1 MKREFLGPGNIAE
14 GMLSDVDQTTLPK
27 GFWGGLFNLRCRGRS
42 LTVRDG
48 SVKLNSAVPIAN
60 ASYRGSWLGYIGTTE
75 RMVVAFR
82 VGAATQVFEYNL
94 TANTWAEVTD
104 ATSRFATDANV
115 SFVPIKTRTGLYLTS
130 VSGLIIQNGVD
141 TPRVWYPG
149 AVVYRAPRQDNL
161 NGSIPATR
169 KAYPAFSVDL
179 ASGVWT
185 RARSAALQFQV
196 TRPSTSLVF
205 EVFPASTI
213 NQTAEARGTTFKK
226 EVNAAGTSCVLGSQF
241 CLLIYDVGAE
251 SVMDYVNDLSV
262 YDVTNAIYVSLWN
275 NDGTNDRGSY
285 SIHSF
290 GAQTGY
296 TNCRLFIFETGGRQ
310 GTPIDGIRFNT
321 NANAPAAVVTSR
333 VAFIGTGGE
342 IPQSTS
348 FASSFRNDTT
358 MVESI
363 ATPARNVVPSYL
375 FGFVGGSKDVPQ
387 VAWPVSANLST
398 SYYLLTGFGSFTGS
412 AIFYATAPGGTDY
425 GMVAING
432 GSVVAG
438 EYRRFF
444 TSIEPD
450 YTTLPYDENYIA
462 IPTGLP
468 MVAVGGRVKIG
479 SGQDDYTS
487 GYLDPMAWRK
497 SVIVDASGT
506 VDETSPCFNSY
517 PGEAVAGYAVIQGTQ
532 FNSFATVIFTSKAT
546 YRENSG
552 TASAISAGVAIL
564 GHRGTKSLYS
574 IAQNDG
580 QVFFLDSE
588 YEIRGTSG
596 GTLSSALSINTIGNR
611 FRNQTLASGGIS
623 LPASAAAYDLFLM
636 AYRGVNPVTLAADS
650 LNNEAVV
657 YDARTGNWQ
666 VDRFPFDCAGLL
678 TREGDGIRWLLAV
691 TNLGDVWRLYVPGQT
706 TENAAN
712 LSVYMQSP
720 QICEGWNPVVIK
732 QIGIVTNAS
741 GTVTWNTKRFNFPDV
756 TEGRPDGI
764 ISLSGTTGG
773 QGWRSDQ
780 STSASAGIPGLSGWS
795 VYFALWGNI
804 PGGAVIRGVRADVEV
819 RGTPGDPQPA

>member
-1 MKREFLGPGNIAE
+1 MKREFLGPGNICQ

-48 SVKLNSAVPIAN
+48 STKLNSAVPIAA
-60 ASYRGSWLGYIGTTE
+60 ASYRGCWLGYIGTTE

-104 ATSRFATDANV
+104 ATSRFATDGNV
-115 SFVPIKTRTGLYLTS
+115 SFAPIKTRTGLYLTS
-130 VSGLIIQNGVD
+130 VSGLLIQNGTD

-149 AVVYRAPRQDNL
+149 AVVYRAPGQVNL
-161 NGSIPATR
+161 NGSYPAAR

-185 RARSAALQFQV
+185 RARSNALQFEV

-205 EVFPASTI
+205 EVFPAVTI

-226 EVNAAGTSCVLGSQF
+226 EVNTAGTSCVLGSQF
-241 CLLIYDVGAE
+241 CLLVYDVGAE
-251 SVMDYVNDLSV
+251 SVMDYINDVSV
-262 YDVTNAIYVSLWN
+262 YDVTNGIYVSVWN

-285 SIHSF
+285 STHSF

-310 GTPIDGIRFNT
+310 GTSIDGIRFNT
-321 NANAPAAVVTSR
+321 NGNVPAGTVTSR

-348 FASSFRNDTT
+348 FASSFRDDTT

-387 VAWPVSANLST
+387 VAWPVSANLLT
-398 SYYLLTGFGSFTGS
+398 SYYLITGFGSFTGS

-425 GMVAING
+425 GMAAING

-450 YTTLPYDENYIA
+450 FTTLPYDESYLA

-487 GYLDPMAWRK
+487 AYLDPMAWRK
-497 SVIVDASGT
+497 SVVVDASGT

-517 PGEAVAGYAVIQGTQ
+517 PGEAVSGYAVIQGTQ

-564 GHRGTKSLYS
+564 GHRGTKHLYS
-574 IAQNDG
+574 IAQDDG
-580 QVFFLDSE
+580 QVVFLDSE
-588 YEIRGTSG
+588 YEIRGTNG
-596 GTLSSALSINTIGNR
+596 GTLSNAMSINTIGNR
-611 FRNQTLASGGIS
+611 VRNQTLSSGGIS
-623 LPASAAAYDLFLM
+623 LPASFAAFDLFGM
-636 AYRGVNPVTLAADS
+636 VYRGVNPVTGTPDT
-650 LNNEAVV
+650 LNNEAVI
-657 YDARTGNWQ
+657 YDRRTGNWQ
-666 VDRFPFDCAGLL
+666 VDRFPFDCAGLM
-678 TREGDGIRWLLAV
+678 TREGGGIRYLLAV

-706 TENAAN
+706 TENGSA
-712 LSVYMQSP
+712 LPVYIQSW
-720 QICEGWNPVVIK
+720 QICEGWEPVVVK
-732 QIGIVTNAS
+732 QIGIVTDAS
-741 GTVTWNTKRFNFPDV
+741 GTVTWNTKRYNFPAVAD
-756 TEGRPDGI
+756 GNPDGT
-764 ISLSGTTGG
+764 ISLTGTTSG
-773 QGWRSDQ
+773 QAWRSDQ
-780 STSASAGIPGLSGWS
+780 STGTGAGIPGLKGWS
-795 VYFALWGNI
+795 VYFALWGDI
-804 PGGAVIRGVRADVEV
+804 PGGAVIRGIRADIES
-819 RGTPGDPQPA
+819 RGVPGQAQP